1 MYVCAVGN
9 GKLRRVNEALVIK
22 AMRKGAEEE
31 LTYDNDATYF
41 DSEKRSAAYSYQ
53 KRRQHSGLTGCI
65 AEPVIIDT
73 VDFRR
78 GEVNPQTGVY
88 NQLRKAV
95 KQAQA
100 AGKKIKR
107 FRSDSVAHQNR
118 EFCENQGIEYY
129 ISLDKNEAIN
139 ECIEGMKENQWKPLQ
154 GDYGERLGTEWSET
168 VYVTNAGNS
177 MRMLVLRWANPD
189 PTLFDAKPLCY
200 YVLGTN
206 NNEIEAMEWLKVHNG
221 RMGSIEQSHREIK
234 SGLGCDYTPSHEFE
248 KNRGYFLTGVLAYNM
263 VQIMKLFYLGE
274 EAISWTL
281 KTL

>member
-1 MYVCAVGN
+1 LWLYIY
-9 GKLRRVNEALVIK
+9 LEF
-22 AMRKGAEEE
+22 
-31 LTYDNDATYF
+31 TYDNDATYF
-41 DSEKRSAAYSYQ
+41 DSEKRSAGYSYQ
-53 KRRQHSGLTGCI
+53 KQRQHSGLIGCI
-65 AEPVIIDT
+65 AELGLIDT

-78 GEVNPQTGVY
+78 GEISPTTGIY

-95 KQAQA
+95 RQARA
-100 AGKKIKR
+100 AGKRIKR
-107 FRSDSVAHQNR
+107 FRSDSAAHQNKIFEYCDR
-118 EFCENQGIEYY
+118 NGIEYY

-139 ECIEGMKENQWKPLQ
+139 ESIRGIEEQQWTPLLEE
-154 GDYGERLGTEWSET
+154 YGERIGAEWAEG

-189 PTLFDAKPLCY
+189 PTLFEAKPFCY
-200 YVLGTN
+200 HVIGTN

-248 KNRGYFLTGVLAYNM
+248 KNRGYFLIGIIAYNI

-274 EAISWTL
+274 EALSWTL
-281 KTL
+281 KTIRYRFIHVCGKIIKT